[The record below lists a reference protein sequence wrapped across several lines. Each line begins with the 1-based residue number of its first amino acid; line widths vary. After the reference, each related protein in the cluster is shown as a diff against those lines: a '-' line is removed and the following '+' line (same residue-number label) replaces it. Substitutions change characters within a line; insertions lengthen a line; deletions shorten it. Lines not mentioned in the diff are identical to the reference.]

1 MSRSLFR
8 LTTLRTVLVARPTS
22 VSALGA
28 RRFASTHHDGH
39 HVDHNAGDVFPEEGK
54 DAVFSPCFNAPFYSK
69 IAFAAVA
76 AFVLI
81 RMSPATNPTTSE
93 SQDEKPYI
101 TRYIEHNLTPRAG
114 VFKEHNQRHLEM
126 AIAAAEDKLLF
137 QEAER
142 PRVRRMRNPGMF
154 DQASPHA
161 IPVGSQADLSNLVI
175 KSEQDDFA
183 EGL

>member
-8 LTTLRTVLVARPTS
+8 PTTLRTALTARPAP
-22 VSALGA
+22 VSALVA

-39 HVDHNAGDVFPEEGK
+39 HVDHNAGDVFPEEG
-54 DAVFSPCFNAPFYSK
+54 FNAPFYSK

-76 AFVLI
+76 AFVLLRI
-81 RMSPATNPTTSE
+81 SPATNSTPSE
-93 SQDEKPYI
+93 AQDEKPYM
-101 TRYIEHNLTPRAG
+101 TRYIEHNLTPKVE
-114 VFKEHNQRHLEM
+114 VFKEYNRRHLEM
-126 AIAAAEDKLLF
+126 ALGAAQDKLLF

-142 PRVRRMRNPGMF
+142 PRVTRMRNPGMF

-175 KSEQDDFA
+175 KSEKDDFA
-183 EGL
+183 EGA

>member
-28 RRFASTHHDGH
+28 RRFASTHHNGH
-39 HVDHNAGDVFPEEGK
+39 HVDHNAGDVFPEEG
-54 DAVFSPCFNAPFYSK
+54 FNASFYSK

-76 AFVLI
+76 AFVLLHL
-81 RMSPATNPTTSE
+81 SPATNSTTSE
-93 SQDEKPYI
+93 FQDEKPYI

-114 VFKEHNQRHLEM
+114 AFKEHNQRHLEM

-142 PRVRRMRNPGMF
+142 PRVRRMRNTGMF

-175 KSEQDDFA
+175 KSEQDDFS